1 VSGPNFRF
9 QHQATVAQ
17 DLFKQVRTTA
27 RDAARA
33 NDAGTLGVDGWIQ
46 TMHKLIN
53 FGIGAYADSVQ
64 ALLAGPWWLEPP
76 FGEPPTSEPIT
87 VSAQDYARGITIVE
101 PFTRVGLPRVQIP
114 NQLIQ
119 FEPDVLP
126 ARQTD
131 IRIKL
136 KDYRYLGANY
146 TGTICLQG
154 LDAQPGVP
162 PEEPITRTVGL

>member
-9 QHQATVAQ
+9 QQQATVAQ
-17 DLFKQVRTTA
+17 DLFQQVRTAA

-46 TMHKLIN
+46 TMHKLID
-53 FGIGAYADSVQ
+53 FGTRACADSVQ

-76 FGEPPTSEPIT
+76 FGEPPTSEPIK
-87 VSAQDYARGITIVE
+87 VSEKEYARDITIVE
-101 PFTRVGLPRVQIP
+101 PFTRVGLPRIQIP
-114 NQLIQ
+114 NRLIE

-126 ARQTD
+126 AGQTD
-131 IRIKL
+131 IRVRL

-146 TGTICLQG
+146 KGTICLHA
-154 LDAQPGVP
+154 LDAKPGVP
-162 PEEPITRTVGL
+162 LEETITRTVGL